1 MQMLPKW
8 VLPPTQPSIYDCE
21 SHTAIEMV
29 AKLYGAMRTLIE
41 EYNTFADTVNANIK
55 EYQENTA
62 GEVEL
67 FGIGLRQEFQ
77 DFIDTVELELKKLNA
92 DTLAFTKEIV
102 NKAIKAG
109 EVTVVVDYN
118 EVTESLSITTT
129 GGV

>member
-8 VLPPTQPSIYDCE
+8 VLPPSLPAVYDFE
-21 SHTAIEMV
+21 SATALEMT
-29 AKLYGAMRTLIE
+29 AKIYGAMRTLIE
-41 EYNTFADTVNANIK
+41 EYNKFADTVNANIK
-55 EYQENTA
+55 EHQEKTDSEA
-62 GEVEL
+62 EL
-67 FGIGLRQEFQ
+67 FGTGLRQEFQ
-77 DFIDTVELELKKLNA
+77 DFIDVVELELKKLNA

-118 EVTESLSITTT
+118 EVTESLLITTT